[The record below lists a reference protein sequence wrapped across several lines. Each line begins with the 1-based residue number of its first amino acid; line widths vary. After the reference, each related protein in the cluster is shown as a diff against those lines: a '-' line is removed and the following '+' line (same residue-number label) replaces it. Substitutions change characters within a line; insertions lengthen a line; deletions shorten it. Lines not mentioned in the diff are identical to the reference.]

1 MGKIEYTKFTPAK
14 PKLTEEM
21 AGKIQEQIQE
31 DVDAVKATGDA
42 IQATIQEAERVL
54 RNSLDYVGLQITP
67 VEAPAPQENNKK
79 GRTRKQETLNPEEKQ
94 MFANLDELKK
104 ICDKYGFYTVL
115 PTAELLKRGE
125 AFYNEHWDA
134 INAELEPLLP
144 EDVRAVISE
153 DYARVLA
160 GIYNPTATI
169 PTMERVLKAVS
180 PEFSFRLERYGFHV
194 SLLLGYS
201 RILSL
206 RRNYIQTFRTPITV
220 ERTPDMTDAQYYA
233 EENVALSYQATRK
246 QAFMSSNMSAMDAQA
261 FTYLVN
267 CGEVSPSDFV
277 GIEIEDSIKFL
288 DNVNA
293 LSIMGNYMSFYVV
306 AKECLHAT
314 EDELGAITP
323 PPLLGSILGSMHV
336 AEQALRELNARLAE
350 VERYVTAVYKITNTE
365 KRKQALQVIKN
376 ARTPEE
382 TEQAIQNALR
392 IAQEEQDAEPTLF
405 TPEEQGEPAAPVE
418 APTTQA
424 GLQVDNL
431 TANVETA
438 DIVRLPENFG
448 LILSRDIYASK
459 NGRDAKDILPITDFI
474 KDYVTR
480 EGLDNVISPYIVSKA
495 VEGVNL
501 LQRIQRVRPVN
512 GVYTYEFNISQFAA
526 LCGYKDANDKEKKE
540 LLTALSVLN
549 GLYLIVWTPKGR
561 EAVNVLRLRRVGVD
575 GEIKGNIVLDVTAEA
590 MAGRPNLITWEEL
603 RRIRENSKGQAE
615 LHFRYQI
622 YSKGHIAE
630 DDMLTQVF
638 GYDTM
643 LLEAGGNNPYE
654 NTEQLRVAKEY
665 IRKHKSA
672 DKKKLRAMFDK
683 YVKGGIIA
691 PYEYK
696 TNKKGDYIYKWK
708 RLKTIDEAPI
718 LPETREIQGGSHL
731 DVRIPDE
738 Q

>member
-1 MGKIEYTKFTPAK
+1 MGKLKYTKFTPAK
-14 PKLTEEM
+14 PKLTAEM
-21 AGKIQEQIQE
+21 AEKIQEQIQE

-42 IQATIQEAERVL
+42 IQDTIQEAERVL
-54 RNSLDYVGLQITP
+54 RNSWDYLGLHILP
-67 VEAPAPQENNKK
+67 VEAPAPQEK
-79 GRTRKQETLNPEEKQ
+79 RKQDTLNPGEKQ
-94 MFANLDELKK
+94 MFANLDELKEL
-104 ICDKYGFYTVL
+104 CEKYGFYTVL
-115 PTAELLKRGE
+115 PTEELLKRGE

-160 GIYNPTATI
+160 GIYHPTATV
-169 PTMERVLKAVS
+169 PQMERILKAVS

-206 RRNYIQTFRTPITV
+206 RREYIQTFRTPITV

-233 EENVALSYQATRK
+233 EENVAISYQATRK
-246 QAFMSSNMSAMDAQA
+246 EAFMSSNMSAMDAQA

-267 CGEVSPSDFV
+267 RGEVSPSDFV
-277 GIEIEDSIKFL
+277 GIEIEKSIKFL

-314 EDELGAITP
+314 EDELSAITP
-323 PPLLGSILGSMHV
+323 PPLLGSVLGSLSV
-336 AEQALRELNARLAE
+336 AEQALQELNARLGE
-350 VERYVTAVYKITNTE
+350 VEKYVTAVYKITNTE
-365 KRKQALQVIKN
+365 KRKQALKEIKN
-376 ARTPEE
+376 ARTPEDR
-382 TEQAIQNALR
+382 EQAIQNALR

-418 APTTQA
+418 APTNQV

-459 NGRDAKDILPITDFI
+459 DGKNANDILPISAFI
-474 KDYVTR
+474 EDYVTR
-480 EGLDNVISPYIVSKA
+480 KGLDKYISPYVVSKA

-501 LQRIQRVRPVN
+501 LQRIERVRPVS
-512 GVYTYEFNISQFAA
+512 GLYTYQFNISQFAE
-526 LCGYKDANDKEKKE
+526 LVGYEDANDEKKKE
-540 LLTALSVLN
+540 LLTALMVLSD
-549 GLYLIVWTPKGR
+549 LYLIVWQQDGR
-561 EAVNVLRLRRVGVD
+561 HAIKVMSVRSIGLD
-575 GEIKGNIVLDVTAEA
+575 GQAKGNIVLDVTAEA
-590 MAGRPNLITWEEL
+590 MAGRPNLITWNEL
-603 RRIRENSKGQAE
+603 RTIRENSKGQAE

-622 YSKGHIAE
+622 FSKGHIAE

-643 LLEAGGNNPYE
+643 LLEARGYNPYE
-654 NTEQLRVAKEY
+654 ETEQVKNVKNY
-665 IRKHKSA
+665 IRKHKGD
-672 DKKKLRAMFDK
+672 DKKKLRKMFDK
-683 YVKGGIIA
+683 YVKLGVIA

-696 TNKKGDYIYKWK
+696 ANKKGDYIYKWK

-731 DVRIPDE
+731 DVQIPDE